1 MDKERAWQSIGQLY
15 KNGLVSLEQAVT
27 MLALTDAPKEEVER
41 LQQATQKPQ
50 NAEVAKDGN

>member
-15 KNGLVSLEQAVT
+15 KDGLVSLEQAVT
-27 MLALTDAPKEEVER
+27 MLALTDAPKEEIER

-50 NAEVAKDGN
+50 NGEVVKGDN

>member
-50 NAEVAKDGN
+50 NAEVAKDGK

>member
-15 KNGLVSLEQAVT
+15 QDGLVSLEQAVT
-27 MLALTDAPKEEVER
+27 MLALTDAPKEEIER

-50 NAEVAKDGN
+50 NGEVVKGDN